1 MTRPRPLSDRDLALI
16 HLYANCQL
24 GLSPR
29 RFYAKWEVSHEA
41 IAQIC
46 SRSPSTVRRW
56 FGKGKHYRTPSLD
69 DLRHLALMDFLLEHY
84 DEIPLNLFD
93 RLCGS
98 PQRIQPQNPNSPS
111 T

>member
-1 MTRPRPLSDRDLALI
+1 MARPRSLSERDLALI
-16 HLYANCQL
+16 NLYANCQL

-56 FGKGKHYRTPSLD
+56 FGKGKHYRAPSLD

-84 DEIPLNLFD
+84 DEIPPDLFD
-93 RLCGS
+93 RLCPVS
-98 PQRIQPQNPNSPS
+98 QQVQPQHPDPS
-111 T
+111 ST

>member
-1 MTRPRPLSDRDLALI
+1 MTRPRPLSDHDLALI
-16 HLYANCQL
+16 NLYANCQL

-56 FGKGKHYRTPSLD
+56 FGKGKHYRAPSPD

-84 DEIPLNLFD
+84 DEIPPDLFD
-93 RLCGS
+93 QLCGS
-98 PQRIQPQNPNSPS
+98 PQRVQPENLD
-111 T
+111 